1 MIGADVKEREKTRAT
16 LLRDTGLERKALL
29 KGIYP

>member
-1 MIGADVKEREKTRAT
+1 MIGADVKEREKAA
-16 LLRDTGLERKALL
+16 LLRDTGLERTLL